1 MSIEEMV
8 LNNFD
13 KLNDTDIY
21 IWSYIKDNKD
31 EVSNLTISNLSKKI
45 SVSTTTIVRFVN
57 KIGIDGYSE
66 LKFLIKQ
73 EEKSNDLPISN
84 EFEKTCNS
92 IIRYIN
98 ELREKDYRRI
108 CEILNKSRNIFVWG
122 SGDIQE
128 SVAEHVSRL
137 FLSCGE
143 LIYVIKGNNIDK
155 EIYNIINHEDTF
167 ILISLSGESSHVM
180 KLAKRLKMENIN
192 IISITEFKDNSLS
205 SLSDESI
212 YVRSSQ
218 IHFSKAY
225 PNYKTTSLFY
235 VLSELL
241 AIKYRDYKNNIW
253 KKFTSWVKL
262 YSTCFYYT

>member
-1 MSIEEMV
+1 MNIEEKV

-21 IWSYIKDNKD
+21 IWSYIKDNKE
-31 EVSNLTISNLSKKI
+31 EVSKLTISNLSKKI

-57 KIGIDGYSE
+57 KIGINGYSE
-66 LKFLIKQ
+66 LKFYLKQ
-73 EEKSNDLPISN
+73 EENLENLPSSN

-98 ELREKDYRRI
+98 ELREKDYRKI
-108 CEILNKSRNIFVWG
+108 CDILNNSRKIFVWG

-128 SVAEHVSRL
+128 SVAEHISRL
-137 FLSCGE
+137 FLSCSE

-155 EIYNIINHEDTF
+155 EIYNIINNDDTF

-180 KLAKRLKMENIN
+180 KLAKRLKIEGIK
-192 IISITEFKDNSLS
+192 IISITEFKDNTLS
-205 SLSDESI
+205 SISDESI

-241 AIKYRDYKNNIW
+241 AIKYRDYKNN
-253 KKFTSWVKL
+253 L
-262 YSTCFYYT
+262 